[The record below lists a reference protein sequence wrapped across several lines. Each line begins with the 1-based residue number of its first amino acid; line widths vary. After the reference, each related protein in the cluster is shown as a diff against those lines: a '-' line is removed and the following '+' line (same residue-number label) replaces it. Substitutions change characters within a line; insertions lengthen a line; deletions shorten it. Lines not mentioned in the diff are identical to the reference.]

1 MEIIITKT
9 ELRKE
14 ARIRNE
20 RKETER
26 ILGSDGEQKERK
38 RQKQTEKLFGKR
50 KGKRLKVST
59 NYLGRI
65 Q

>member
-26 ILGSDGEQKERK
+26 ILESDGEQKERK